1 VVFDFLFQVLGNIC
15 RGALVALGS
24 APIGSIA
31 RKSRESMIEY
41 HDAVVRVRYAE
52 TDQMGVVYHANYL
65 IWFEVGRVV
74 LIRALG
80 IEYKRM
86 EIEDDCHI
94 VVADAHCRYHHSA
107 MYDEVLRIRTR
118 IVESRNRTVKFSY
131 EVIRDAD
138 GKVLANGET
147 THVICGSNGR
157 PKLLPKKYHCVFSSI
172 VVPQPDRS
180 NA

>member
-1 VVFDFLFQVLGNIC
+1 
-15 RGALVALGS
+15 
-24 APIGSIA
+24 
-31 RKSRESMIEY
+31 MIEY

-65 IWFEVGRVV
+65 IWFEVGRVE
-74 LIRALG
+74 LMRAAGL
-80 IEYKRM
+80 EYKRM

-94 VVADAHCRYHHSA
+94 VVADARCRYHQSA
-107 MYDEVLRIRTR
+107 LYDEVLRIRTR
-118 IVESRNRTVKFSY
+118 IAESRNRLVKFSY

-157 PKLLPKKYHCVFSSI
+157 PKLLPEKYRKVFDLI
-172 VVPQPDRS
+172 LAPQPDRS
-180 NA
+180 PA